1 MKTTVEI
8 ESGNGRDEQN
18 ARNDL
23 QRRAATVRQCG
34 ADEATQL
41 VELLERIAAEL
52 AWQPGEQLRDYQ
64 AQAVHFAAYV
74 EGVLAGGM
82 QLVPAP
88 LCQTLPCELV
98 WPDVRLP
105 RRAETAHI
113 SILALKKEYR
123 GTAELLWPLCVAM
136 WRYCAAHR
144 IADISLE
151 VTPKTFRLYRRLGW
165 PLEIVGDLR
174 PHWGE
179 ECCYLCRMGTA
190 DVAGAMLLRTL
201 RSAAYRDIVGM
212 MSRPGEM
219 GRPGGPGAAQ
229 SSPSP
234 LQPATRSGIVVT
246 EA

>member
-1 MKTTVEI
+1 VQQRQEI
-8 ESGNGRDEQN
+8 SVVQ
-18 ARNDL
+18 L
-23 QRRAATVRQCG
+23 CG
-34 ADEATQL
+34 ADETARL
-41 VELLERIAAEL
+41 INVLEGIAAEL
-52 AWQPGEQLRDYQ
+52 SWQPGEQLRSYQ

-74 EGVLAGGM
+74 DGSLAGGM

-98 WPDVRLP
+98 WPEVRLP
-105 RRAETAHI
+105 RRAQTAHI
-113 SILALKKEYR
+113 SVLAVRREYR

-151 VTPKTFRLYRRLGW
+151 VTPKTLRLYRRLGW
-165 PLEIVGDLR
+165 PLEVVGDLR

-212 MSRPGEM
+212 MSQPDEVSCPCEPVGARP
-219 GRPGGPGAAQ
+219 AA
-229 SSPSP
+229 SP
-234 LQPATRSGIVVT
+234 LQPAARSGIVV
-246 EA
+246 

>member
-1 MKTTVEI
+1 VQQRQEVSVVQLCGT
-8 ESGNGRDEQN
+8 DET
-18 ARNDL
+18 ARLID
-23 QRRAATVRQCG
+23 V
-34 ADEATQL
+34 
-41 VELLERIAAEL
+41 LEEIAAEL
-52 AWQPGEQLRDYQ
+52 SWQPGKQLHNYR

-74 EGVLAGGM
+74 DGVLAGGL

-88 LCQTLPCELV
+88 LCDVLPCELV

-105 RRAETAHI
+105 RRAQTAHI
-113 SILALKKEYR
+113 SVLAVRREYR

-136 WRYCAAHR
+136 WRYCAAHD

-212 MSRPGEM
+212 MSRPSEM
-219 GRPGGPGAAQ
+219 SRPGGPGAAQ
-229 SSPSP
+229 LSPSP
-234 LQPATRSGIVVT
+234 LQPATLSEIVVA

>member
-1 MKTTVEI
+1 MKQGHERSAVRLCDTDEI
-8 ESGNGRDEQN
+8 IKLIG
-18 ARNDL
+18 
-23 QRRAATVRQCG
+23 V
-34 ADEATQL
+34 
-41 VELLERIAAEL
+41 LEDIAAEL
-52 AWQPGEQLRDYQ
+52 DWQPGRQLHNYRT
-64 AQAVHFAAYV
+64 QAVHFAAYV
-74 EGVLAGGM
+74 DGALVGGM

-113 SILALKKEYR
+113 SVLAVRREYR

-201 RSAAYRDIVGM
+201 RSAAYRDIVSM
-212 MSRPGEM
+212 MSRPSEMSRPGE
-219 GRPGGPGAAQ
+219 PGAAQ
-229 SSPSP
+229 PSPCP
-234 LQPATRSGIVVT
+234 LQPAILSGIVVA